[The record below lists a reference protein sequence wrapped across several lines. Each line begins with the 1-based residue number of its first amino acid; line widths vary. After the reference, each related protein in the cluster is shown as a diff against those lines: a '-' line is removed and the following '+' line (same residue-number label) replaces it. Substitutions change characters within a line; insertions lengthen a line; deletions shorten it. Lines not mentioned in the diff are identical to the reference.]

1 MAGILSP
8 EIASRIRQAVESWN
22 RGDHAAVLA
31 HYADDAQIA
40 SVVAGAWMQIGDSLS
55 AACIDFARLNRKI
68 ELIDILDGLNHVTV
82 LLHDGKRYFS
92 MTIEAGEDLLARR
105 VIICR
110 GQKRLPQAPL
120 SKSAA

>member
-8 EIASRIRQAVESWN
+8 EVAMRIRQAVDSWN
-22 RGDHAAVLA
+22 DGDHAAVLA
-31 HYADDAQIA
+31 HYAHDAQIA
-40 SVVAGAWMQIGDSLS
+40 SVVAGEWMQIGESLS
-55 AACIDFARLNRKI
+55 AACLDFARLNRKI

-92 MTIEAGEDLLARR
+92 MTIEADDDLLARR

-110 GQKRLPQAPL
+110 GKKRLAQ
-120 SKSAA
+120 KDETRSAA